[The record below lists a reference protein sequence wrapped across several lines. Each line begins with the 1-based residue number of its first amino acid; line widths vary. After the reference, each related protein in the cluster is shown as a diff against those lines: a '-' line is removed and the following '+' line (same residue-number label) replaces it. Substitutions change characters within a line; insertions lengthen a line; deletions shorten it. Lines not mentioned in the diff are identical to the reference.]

1 MEYSWR
7 DFGAWSDRLWEL
19 RDKRVDGWFML
30 DSFWPTL
37 LLVAAYLFIV
47 KVWGPRFMENRPPY
61 NINTFLIY
69 YNAAQVGLSAYIVI
83 QLIRAGWL
91 WEYSFRCQPV
101 DYSQS
106 PKAMLV
112 SIFFFLTLG
121 AFTFYV
127 DKIFRNFD
135 PSLPICRQFIY

>member
-37 LLVAAYLFIV
+37 LLVAAYLWIV

-61 NINTFLIY
+61 NITTFLIY
-69 YNAAQVGLSAYIVI
+69 YNAAQVALSAYIVI
-83 QLIRAGWL
+83 QLLRAGWGGD
-91 WEYSFRCQPV
+91 YSFRCQPV
-101 DYSQS
+101 DYSTS

-112 SIFFFLTLG
+112 SIYFDSSLYMFSMKVRLT
-121 AFTFYV
+121 
-127 DKIFRNFD
+127 DR
-135 PSLPICRQFIY
+135 S